1 MNPSSPQLNL
11 IDIIEPE
18 AISSWPLAWGWWVLI
33 IASLVCLV
41 LLTYVGISLFKQHKV
56 RSLAL
61 QLLDQAKHDYA
72 QSGDNNNYC
81 RDVNK
86 ALKRYWRY
94 YRPDSDIN
102 ALSGK
107 RWVEQLNMQCSTA
120 IFTHNLAIAL
130 SDGPYCELKNFNP
143 TALEAAAKRWIK
155 DAQISQLKD
164 VPGGVNV

>member
-18 AISSWPLAWGWWVLI
+18 AISNWPLAWGWWVLI
-33 IASLVCLV
+33 IASIVCLI
-41 LLTYVGISLFKQHKV
+41 LLTYVGITLFQQHKI

-72 QSGDNNNYC
+72 QSGDYNNYC

-86 ALKRYWRY
+86 TLKRYWSY
-94 YRPDSDIN
+94 YRPGSDIN

-107 RWVEQLNMQCSTA
+107 RWVEQLNMQCSKA
-120 IFTHNLAIAL
+120 IFTNSLAIAL
-130 SDGPYCELKNFNP
+130 IDGPYCQSNDVNP
-143 TALEAAAKRWIK
+143 EALETAAKRWIK

-164 VPGGVNV
+164 ISGGVNV